1 MHRYQV
7 TKNTKICNDRRL
19 GFQERRPRLP
29 GSCAALVFV
38 MFSAVF
44 LQLSGCSLPDSGS
57 FTVQSEAWLLEK
69 GREALREEHYRVAVE
84 QYEKLRT
91 AYPFGKNV
99 RDASLELAY
108 AYYKNLEPHKATA
121 LLENYVLSYPNNQN
135 LDYVYYLKGLADFHH
150 AEGFMNKIL
159 HRDRGR
165 RDPQPM
171 VDSFT
176 SFQRVVKDY
185 PLSSYVKNS
194 REHTVVLRNLLAIHE
209 IRIADYYFRR
219 GAYVATV
226 SRIEYMLEHY
236 DGAQHT
242 PQALVLL
249 ATAYQRLQENKLAQD
264 ALRVLKLNYPGY
276 YQKKLFKTPVE
287 EEDVARIYRDLRT
300 LTKAL

>member
-7 TKNTKICNDRRL
+7 MKNTKICDESRM
-19 GFQERRPRLP
+19 GVQERHPQLP
-29 GSCAALVFV
+29 SSCVVLVFI
-38 MFSAVF
+38 MLSAVF

-57 FTVQSEAWLLEK
+57 FTVQSEAQLLKK
-69 GREALREEHYRVAVE
+69 GREALRDENYRVAVD

-91 AYPFGKNV
+91 AYPFGSNV

-108 AYYKNLEPHKATA
+108 AYYKNLAPHKAVA
-121 LLENYVLSYPNNQN
+121 LLDNFILSYPNNPD

-150 AEGFMNKIL
+150 AEGFTAKIL

-165 RDPQPM
+165 RDPKPM
-171 VDSFT
+171 IDSFT

-185 PLSSYVKNS
+185 PRSPYVKNS

-226 SRIEYMLEHY
+226 GRIEYLLEHY

-249 ATAYQRLQENKLAQD
+249 AAAYQSLQEDRLAQD
-264 ALRVLKLNYPGY
+264 ALRVLKLNYPEY
-276 YQKKLFKTPVE
+276 YQKKFFKNPVE
-287 EEDVARIYRDLRT
+287 EEDVARIYRSLRT
-300 LTKAL
+300 LTKEL